1 MDYKQ
6 IYDRLIDRGRNRVLE
21 SYSERHHVVPKC
33 MGGSDDPDNLVKLTP
48 EEHYLAHQ
56 LLVKIHPGNYALVRA
71 ATMMVPD
78 RPSNKLYG
86 WLRRKLAEAQSIAQS
101 GELNSQYNTKWVTNG
116 EHDKKIP
123 KDQTPEEGWSEGRR
137 SRIIRRKKKKQIDQE
152 KARRSEEKKKQK
164 IKELKRLHEIY
175 IKEGFEGVLKTG
187 YTKSKQNLVMRFA
200 QYLPE
205 FVPQNGKKRGLP

>member
-1 MDYKQ
+1 MNYAN
-6 IYDRLIDRGRNRVLE
+6 IYDALISRAKTRVLD
-21 SYSERHHVVPKC
+21 SYTEKHHIVPRC
-33 MGGSDDPDNLVKLTP
+33 MGGEDSPENLAELTP

-56 LLVKIHPGNYALVRA
+56 LLVKIHPGNYALVKA
-71 ATMMVPD
+71 AAMMIPD

-116 EHDKKIP
+116 EVDKKVP
-123 KDQTPEEGWSEGRR
+123 KDHKLEEGWSEGRK
-137 SRIIRRKKKKQIDQE
+137 SRVIRKK
-152 KARRSEEKKKQK
+152 EKKKTDEIKAAQK
-164 IKELKRLHEIY
+164 RERKEKKIEELRSLHEVYLIG
-175 IKEGFEGVLKTG
+175 GFEAVKSLG

-205 FVPQNGKKRGLP
+205 FVPQNGKKRGLR